1 MATTIDSNLHA
12 NRTPHSGRRGAA
24 VPVTTGAVLG
34 GAAVGCCSV
43 GIGPGMA
50 VGLGV
55 GSGFFALNEISPVGD
70 RPVLFFG
77 ALLVA
82 VTVAWLVARRQTRGM
97 PSAVTAAATRR
108 LVGAAAFATAG
119 SWFVIMQIVIPVMFV
134 LGWADMGQWFPRG

>member
-1 MATTIDSNLHA
+1 MATTIDSGLHA
-12 NRTPHSGRRGAA
+12 DQTPDSGHTG
-24 VPVTTGAVLG
+24 VGLPVTTGAVLG

-43 GIGPGMA
+43 GIGSGMA

-82 VTVAWLVARRQTRGM
+82 AAVAWLVARRQTRGL
-97 PSAVTAAATRR
+97 PSPASAAATRR

-134 LGWADMGQWFPRG
+134 FGWADMGQWFPRG

>member
-1 MATTIDSNLHA
+1 MATTIDSKIPTDQALD
-12 NRTPHSGRRGAA
+12 SGRVSGS

-43 GIGPGMA
+43 GIGSGIA

-77 ALLVA
+77 ALLLA
-82 VTVAWLVARRQTRGM
+82 AGVAWLVARRQTRAM
-97 PSAVTAAATRR
+97 PSAVSAAATRR

-119 SWFVIMQIVIPVMFV
+119 SWFVLMQIVIPVMFV
-134 LGWADMGQWFPRG
+134 FGWADMGQWFPRG